1 MGRWWETRPLQTR
14 PSAASRAWG
23 SGFPVFLCNYQLRL
37 LLLPSPRVRVSPG
50 RMSELFT
57 STGDSYNPGPPQTPG
72 GQYQGHSTWRAPVL
86 LTCAEEE
93 PVVRR
98 GLPLAPVLGRP
109 FPRSS
114 IQEPKTRGGCPP
126 TWGGS
131 LQGPLFLTKQLPI
144 ERGIRRDLNLVF
156 LLVLPGGEPGCL
168 PPPAGGNKV
177 PTLAF
182 SVRVLFYGGCI

>member
-1 MGRWWETRPLQTR
+1 MSSRSCSCPHPTCESPLEGCASFSQAPET
-14 PSAASRAWG
+14 
-23 SGFPVFLCNYQLRL
+23 
-37 LLLPSPRVRVSPG
+37 
-50 RMSELFT
+50 
-57 STGDSYNPGPPQTPG
+57 YNPGPPQTPG

-126 TWGGS
+126 TCGVS
-131 LQGPLFLTKQLPI
+131 LQGPLFLTKQLACR
-144 ERGIRRDLNLVF
+144 RGNSKGFKSSIFTGFARGV
-156 LLVLPGGEPGCL
+156 
-168 PPPAGGNKV
+168 AGV
-177 PTLAF
+177 SAPTCWWKQ
-182 SVRVLFYGGCI
+182 SSHSGLFR